1 MRRVRG
7 AQALPQRDSVT
18 RARPGRL
25 LGAWWAGSA
34 QHGRR
39 GEATAP
45 VPGGTKLDGLRFLL
59 ESPPPYFRSVV
70 NRGNKLRSEVHTR
83 WAASC
88 PHAGTGLGHLHT
100 RETARVSSET
110 PAEAPEGS
118 RGGINSN
125 VQNTKPFFFLKQQK
139 QGSSY

>member
-1 MRRVRG
+1 MNREEGERG
-7 AQALPQRDSVT
+7 TGSAPARQRDPRT
-18 RARPGRL
+18 ARTAARRL
-25 LGAWWAGSA
+25 

-100 RETARVSSET
+100 RETARASSET